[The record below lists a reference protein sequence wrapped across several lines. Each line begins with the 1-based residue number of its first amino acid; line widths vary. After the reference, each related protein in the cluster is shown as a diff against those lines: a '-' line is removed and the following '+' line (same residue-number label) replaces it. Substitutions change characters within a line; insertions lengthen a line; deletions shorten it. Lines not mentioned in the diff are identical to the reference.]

1 MNSHQLEKVD
11 SLRERAEAL
20 LAKSPVGSN
29 SGELDDLKKLAH
41 ELAVHQTELELQ
53 NEELRQTYLS
63 LQETK
68 DLFAALYEN
77 APVGY
82 VVLDGVGLI
91 LRANNTFAEMMYLE
105 DVTLK
110 GTALADHMPAEDARL
125 FRTRFKGLMRNPAGK
140 ALTAR
145 FKGAKGELK
154 FTQLEFK
161 HIDFKL
167 EKHAKILVTVSDI
180 TDLRKAQE
188 ALRKRESD
196 YKDLVTNTNDAIIG
210 SDLRGIINL
219 FNPAAENLFKISAS
233 KVLGTDI
240 ARFCPETRRAEQQGI
255 FETLLKN
262 GNSPPFETE
271 RLRIDG
277 LPIAVEMTASL
288 RRDENG
294 EPSGISAI
302 IRDISWWKKAQR
314 ELKENEQKLANIL
327 ENMQSVVWSMSW
339 PDMRL
344 LFLTPSVEKIYGRP
358 VKDFEANPNLWREI
372 VHPHDRHTTE
382 IALKAL
388 QENGLSRRKCR
399 IIRPDESTVWILD
412 QGHLVY
418 DEAGQ
423 PVRVDGVTTDIT
435 EIQILKG
442 LLPICANCKKIRD
455 DKGYWEHLETYFSQ
469 HGGAEFTHSIC
480 PDCIRKLYPE
490 LDLFDDN
497 NDH

>member
-1 MNSHQLEKVD
+1 MNSHQLKKVD

-20 LAKSPVGSN
+20 LAESPVGAN
-29 SGELDDLKKLAH
+29 LGELDDLKRLAH

-53 NEELRQTYLS
+53 NEELRKTYLS

-91 LRANNTFAEMMYLE
+91 LRTNNTFAEMMDLQAG
-105 DVTLK
+105 TLK
-110 GTALADHMPAEDARL
+110 GMALADHMPAEDARL
-125 FRTRFKGLMRNPAGK
+125 FRTRFKSLMRNPTGK
-140 ALTAR
+140 ALTVR
-145 FKGAKGELK
+145 FKGVKGELK

-167 EKHAKILVTVSDI
+167 EKHSKILVTVSDV
-180 TDLRKAQE
+180 TDLRKAEE
-188 ALRKRESD
+188 ALRKSESD
-196 YKDLVTNTNDAIIG
+196 YRDLVTNTNDAIIG
-210 SDLRGIINL
+210 CDLRGIINF
-219 FNPAAENLFKISAS
+219 FNPAAENLFKVSAS

-240 ARFCPETRRAEQQGI
+240 ARFCPETRWAEQQSV
-255 FETLLKN
+255 FETLLKE
-262 GNSPPFETE
+262 GYSPPFETE
-271 RLRIDG
+271 RQTIDG
-277 LPIAVEMTASL
+277 LPIAVEMTVSL

-302 IRDISWWKKAQR
+302 IRDISSWKKAQR
-314 ELKENEQKLANIL
+314 ELKENEQKLANIF

-358 VKDFEANPNLWREI
+358 VKDFEANPNLWREM
-372 VHPHDRHTTE
+372 VHSHDRRTTE
-382 IALKAL
+382 ISLKTL

-399 IIRPDESTVWILD
+399 IIRPDGRIVWILD

-418 DEAGQ
+418 DAAGQ

-455 DKGYWEHLETYFSQ
+455 DQGYWENLETYFSQ
-469 HGGAEFTHSIC
+469 HGGTEFTHSIC
-480 PDCIRKLYPE
+480 PDCIRKLYPD
-490 LDLFDDN
+490 LDLSDGNSDP
-497 NDH
+497 